1 MDRVSLWF
9 HSSLVNVFVVCG
21 SHAGGIHVCHG
32 DNTDELH
39 NVVVVVRE
47 CFVHVERT
55 PGRHCHCHCHC
66 HRHRRG
72 NSRWTSSTLDSKSLQ
87 SSYAAYV
94 EKGAQGYTQSNIAG
108 YVANLG
114 PYLDFMLERD
124 QLAFEADSK
133 EEYFMS
139 PIPFNQGGSGGGGD
153 GLLDEDIL
161 LHTSLISPS
170 NSDGSSGSNN

>member
-1 MDRVSLWF
+1 MSRELQAAIATATATATAT
-9 HSSLVNVFVVCG
+9 VVATADG
-21 SHAGGIHVCHG
+21 
-32 DNTDELH
+32 
-39 NVVVVVRE
+39 
-47 CFVHVERT
+47 
-55 PGRHCHCHCHC
+55 
-66 HRHRRG
+66 
-72 NSRWTSSTLDSKSLQ
+72 LQ

-161 LHTSLISPS
+161 LLTSLISPS

>member
-1 MDRVSLWF
+1 MSRELQAAIATATATATAT
-9 HSSLVNVFVVCG
+9 VVATADG
-21 SHAGGIHVCHG
+21 
-32 DNTDELH
+32 
-39 NVVVVVRE
+39 
-47 CFVHVERT
+47 
-55 PGRHCHCHCHC
+55 
-66 HRHRRG
+66 
-72 NSRWTSSTLDSKSLQ
+72 LQ
-87 SSYAAYV
+87 VLLTANPCS
-94 EKGAQGYTQSNIAG
+94 YTQSNIAG